1 MTQKIKNGSFQFKS
15 VRHIMVLKPNKLG
28 LRSLTIDNL
37 KDKIIQQTIFMILE
51 QIYEPEFLSTSHGFR
66 PSKGCHSAL
75 KQIKLN

>member
-1 MTQKIKNGSFQFKS
+1 
-15 VRHIMVLKPNKLG
+15 
-28 LRSLTIDNL
+28 
-37 KDKIIQQTIFMILE
+37 MILE